1 MTRGILIDREID
13 RQIKSRQIRRK
24 IEWELDMYVER
35 KMEYIFM
42 KIDRKILTLK
52 IIKDRQTVRKINRG
66 KDRKIDRGKDRKIDR
81 QKDRQIEKQKIEKNR
96 RMIDYRRQT
105 NKEINRQIDI
115 RYWMYKSLEI
125 YVDR

>member
-1 MTRGILIDREID
+1 
-13 RQIKSRQIRRK
+13 
-24 IEWELDMYVER
+24 
-35 KMEYIFM
+35 MEYIFM